1 MVFSRTPPAAHP
13 IPPEALEHLPH
24 PYRPGTLEIRAGGR
38 HFLVLPDELKNVGE
52 WANVAPEAL
61 SVKHGLGDPSKYY
74 TRILHLAGHDP
85 WGVGGGFEH
94 LTEPFRDLV
103 IAITQSTVDPS
114 PSWMG
119 KKHPGKKTSSPFV
132 ARKRVEK
139 TNIALHEVIEGL
151 QAHISAEVAKAT
163 QHIELQARLSA
174 EVVAS
179 ASNNIEAAADDI
191 ASDVLGVL
199 ASKDLDSVPHIKA
212 LRQRIDAKLAIA
224 RELAAEK
231 IMLAAATQQLALG
244 AEARGTPSPSHNAEP
259 GYDAAVT
266 RGAEARTRLF
276 NHMLSSERVGKM
288 LGVTRE
294 TVNTRRKDGLLLG
307 LTNGGRSF
315 RYPEWQWEERVAQSM
330 PELLRILKD
339 LDSWAQYLFFT
350 QANPLLDGRSPL
362 DCLRAGDASVM
373 SAAISYAAEMA

>member
-1 MVFSRTPPAAHP
+1 MVSSRTPPTAHP
-13 IPPEALEHLPH
+13 IPPEALEHLPD

-38 HFLVLPDELKNVGE
+38 HFLVPRDDWKNLGE
-52 WANVAPEAL
+52 WANAGAEVLRVE
-61 SVKHGLGDPSKYY
+61 HGLGDPSKYY
-74 TRILHLAGHDP
+74 TRILRHVRHDP

-103 IAITQSTVDPS
+103 IAIAQSTVEPS
-114 PSWMG
+114 PSWIG
-119 KKHPGKKTSSPFV
+119 KKHVGKKPPSPFV
-132 ARKRVEK
+132 AKKRVEK

-163 QHIELQARLSA
+163 QHVELQARLSA

-179 ASNNIEAAADDI
+179 ASNNIEAAAEDI
-191 ASDVLGVL
+191 ASEVLGVL

-231 IMLAAATQQLALG
+231 IRLAAAAQQLAID
-244 AEARGTPSPSHNAEP
+244 ADFRGTPSPSYIAEP

-276 NHMLSSERVGKM
+276 NQMLSSERVGKM

-330 PELLRILKD
+330 PGLLRILKD
-339 LDSWAQYLFFT
+339 LDPWAQYLFFT

-362 DCLRAGDASVM
+362 DCLRAGDARVM
-373 SAAISYAAEMA
+373 SAAINYAAEMA